1 LFACICRA
9 VTSDEVTAAI
19 DGGAATVRAVAK
31 ATGASTRCGTCRDR
45 IKTMINEHSQARP
58 RVSAPNSLQS
68 VMVGG
73 CVETND
79 LLSS

>member
-1 LFACICRA
+1 MFACICRA

-45 IKTMINEHSQARP
+45 IKSMINDHSQACP

-68 VMVGG
+68 VIVGG
-73 CVETND
+73 CAETND